1 MHTPSYLNLKELGVG
16 DSYDHPYFMAKYALK
31 NINSIYMEKA
41 SLGTRCGAL
50 LSSIADIT

>member
-16 DSYDHPYFMAKYALK
+16 DSYDHPYFTAKYALK